1 MSNSEVEEFRD
12 EIVIED
18 VSVDLVII
26 VLMDQKIEGREVV
39 EEGDAVEF
47 SIGDGVDDRV
57 DDGIIEVG

>member
-12 EIVIED
+12 EIIIED
-18 VSVDLVII
+18 VSINLVII